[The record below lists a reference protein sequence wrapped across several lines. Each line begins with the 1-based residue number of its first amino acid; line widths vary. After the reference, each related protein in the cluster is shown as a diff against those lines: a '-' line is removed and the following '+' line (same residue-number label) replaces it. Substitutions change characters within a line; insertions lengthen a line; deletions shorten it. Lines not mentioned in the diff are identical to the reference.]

1 MTGAQVKS
9 VFYYLVFCILWDLL
23 VREITING
31 PLPRP
36 SVTVDFVL
44 GLQAAGWLLGLLMF
58 GDFYVITLCP
68 TFLNQSSHPACCFQA
83 GYLFLFSQQV
93 PSAAVCVPPEV
104 WNCGEEGSGATVLRD
119 SLLSSASS
127 VVLSC
132 SVGGRDSSVTQ
143 GPYRRKGS

>member
-9 VFYYLVFCILWDLL
+9 VFYYLVFCILWHLL

-58 GDFYVITLCP
+58 GEFYVITLCP

-83 GYLFLFSQQV
+83 GYLFLFCQQV
-93 PSAAVCVPPEV
+93 PSAAVCAA
-104 WNCGEEGSGATVLRD
+104 GSLELWRRREWGRGAQR
-119 SLLSSASS
+119 
-127 VVLSC
+127 
-132 SVGGRDSSVTQ
+132 
-143 GPYRRKGS
+143 